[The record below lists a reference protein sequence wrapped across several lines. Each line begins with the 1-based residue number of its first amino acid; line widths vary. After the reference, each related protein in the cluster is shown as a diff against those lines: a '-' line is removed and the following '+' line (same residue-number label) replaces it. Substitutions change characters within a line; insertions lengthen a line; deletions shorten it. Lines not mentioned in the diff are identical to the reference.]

1 MQQHYLSNTLDI
13 KHLAK
18 ILFDNRHDPDY
29 QQNQKMLQIL
39 AKNGIKIPKRTFD
52 SHIEDVKLEI
62 AKLHDLNAQESAKVN
77 AKADLEKLFPQI
89 DYVLFLKKVM
99 DGEPDSQNR
108 YPNFKDMLQAG
119 KQASDFFGWNEAQ
132 KNKHEI
138 SGDQQFMEHF
148 LNGKFKV
155 VAENPLPEKTFKEL

>member
-18 ILFDNRHDPDY
+18 ILYDNRHLPEY
-29 QQNQKMLQIL
+29 SSEEGKVTIL
-39 AKNGIKIPKRTFD
+39 AKFDAKISRKTYQRYKPE
-52 SHIEDVKLEI
+52 IEGEI
-62 AKLHDLNAQESAKVN
+62 SLLYDINAKECAKVN

-99 DGEPDSQNR
+99 DGEPDGQDR

>member
-18 ILFDNRHDPDY
+18 ILFDNRHLPEY
-29 QQNQKMLQIL
+29 LTVPGQIQIL
-39 AKNGIKIPKRTFD
+39 RNNDIKVAQASFSRYNPSIQ
-52 SHIEDVKLEI
+52 EEI

-99 DGEPDSQNR
+99 DGEPDGQNR